1 MYVGVLHGSGL
12 TYKVEHKADKPM
24 MCCKREQD
32 PVNQE
37 DVLEVIEHTLSIQE
51 VHCCHEEV
59 PVERLCELEVSG
71 LAGDVGNG
79 DDLLEGD
86 DLNGGDNDDQ
96 VEVAGEDDDEE
107 AGNHDKGPYRPGDER
122 LSLLLKVGERLLR
135 LRLLLFL
142 GCRLLPKSTASV
154 STGTNGK
161 GPNKNCR

>member
-1 MYVGVLHGSGL
+1 MLHGSGL
-12 TYKVEHKADKPM
+12 TYEVEHKADKPVM
-24 MCCKREQD
+24 RCKREQD

-59 PVERLCELEVSG
+59 PVQRLCELEVSG

-86 DLNGGDNDDQ
+86 DLDGGNNDDQ

-135 LRLLLFL
+135 LRLLRFL
-142 GCRLLPKSTASV
+142 GCCLLPNPPPASAQEQTARGQ
-154 STGTNGK
+154 T
-161 GPNKNCR
+161 